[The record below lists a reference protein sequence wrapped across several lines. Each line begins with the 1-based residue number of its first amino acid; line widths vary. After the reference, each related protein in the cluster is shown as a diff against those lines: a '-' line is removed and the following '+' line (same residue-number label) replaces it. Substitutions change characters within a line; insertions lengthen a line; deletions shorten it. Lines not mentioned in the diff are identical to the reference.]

1 MLFSSCKFQ
10 ILFSSQLSSTPH
22 TIDITRQ
29 IDYTQL
35 WQNFY
40 FWGRVILAK
49 RLAMQIGVYIVGL
62 FILSLG
68 APFALNSEL
77 GIPPVNSLPFVISF
91 ILEMPPGTV
100 LTWVLV
106 AFIILQI
113 LILRRDF
120 ELKNLSQIIFS
131 FIFGYFI
138 NFAIFLVGDF
148 SLPTYLGQLAMM
160 GLSILAISFGLST
173 YMEARLINM
182 SPEALVWAIV
192 SKIPNGTFPPVKIV
206 FDVTL
211 VSTALIL
218 SLVFLGGLYGV
229 REGTII
235 SALLIGR
242 LIPLARK
249 IVVRVLTA
257 INFYEI
263 VGVTRIKWAVPP
275 QKKPN
280 LIWSIHPLQPAKKT
294 KM

>member
-1 MLFSSCKFQ
+1 
-10 ILFSSQLSSTPH
+10 
-22 TIDITRQ
+22 
-29 IDYTQL
+29 
-35 WQNFY
+35 
-40 FWGRVILAK
+40 
-49 RLAMQIGVYIVGL
+49 MQIGVYIVGL

-138 NFAIFLVGDF
+138 NFAIFLIGDF

-192 SKIPNGTFPPVKIV
+192 SKIPGGTFPPVKIV

-242 LIPLARK
+242 LIPPARK
-249 IVVRVLTA
+249 IVVRALTA

-263 VGVTRIKWAVPP
+263 VGIDPSQMGGSV
-275 QKKPN
+275 KK
-280 LIWSIHPLQPAKKT
+280 
-294 KM
+294 